1 MVSWLILLVSD
12 AMHDLSVSHMLIT
25 CIHVECLPGALNV
38 RRRAPSLYKK
48 LLKGLYSPVP
58 NKTMYND
65 SRITGSPESGSA
77 NSRGDDLDRT
87 ESYPLSLSV
96 LPKRQRKRFFL
107 PGKEMD
113 IKSSMVY

>member
-1 MVSWLILLVSD
+1 
-12 AMHDLSVSHMLIT
+12 MLIT
-25 CIHVECLPGALNV
+25 CIHVDCLPGALNV

-65 SRITGSPESGSA
+65 SRITGSPDSGSA

-87 ESYPLSLSV
+87 ESYPLSISV

-107 PGKEMD
+107 PGKE
-113 IKSSMVY
+113 IKIQIHYGFINKDHVYSIGLPLCLCHCRQ

>member
-1 MVSWLILLVSD
+1 
-12 AMHDLSVSHMLIT
+12 MLIICV
-25 CIHVECLPGALNV
+25 CIDCLPGALNV

-58 NKTMYND
+58 NKTVYND
-65 SRITGSPESGSA
+65 SRITGSPGSGSA
-77 NSRGDDLDRT
+77 NSRGDELDRT

-107 PGKEMD
+107 PGKHMIIFFD
-113 IKSSMVY
+113 PMY